1 MRINRFRRREFIALL
16 GGAAAWPIPTLA
28 QNSDR
33 MKRIGVL
40 MASSDTPSDPL
51 GPPLLRA
58 FVDRLQQLGW
68 TDGQNVQIAS
78 RWAGGD
84 VAKFRTFAK
93 DLADLKPH
101 VILAQGNLAAA
112 LQHTDTQHTPII
124 FVQVSDPIGRGFV
137 ATLARPGGNTTGF
150 SNFEESMG
158 GKWLEKLKEIAPK
171 VARVALIF
179 NGSTSPHIAAGFY
192 LRAAEDA
199 GRRSGVETLIV
210 QIDDAAE
217 IERSIGR
224 FAGEPDGGLII
235 LPDAFTIVNADLI
248 VSVAAR
254 LRLPAIYPFRTFSAV
269 GGLLIYGIN
278 TRDQY
283 LGAAS
288 YVDRILK
295 GALPAELPVQA
306 PSKFELILNLRTA
319 KTLDLDVPLQLQQL
333 ADEVIE

>member
-1 MRINRFRRREFIALL
+1 MKRREFISLL
-16 GGAAAWPIPTLA
+16 GGAVIAWPLGTLA
-28 QNSDR
+28 QNSER
-33 MKRIGVL
+33 MKRIAVL
-40 MASSDTPSDPL
+40 MGTSDSLSDPL
-51 GPPLLRA
+51 GLPLLRA
-58 FVDRLQQLGW
+58 FVNRLQQLGW
-68 TDGQNVQIAS
+68 TDGENVQIAY

-84 VAKFRTFAK
+84 VAKFRIFAK

-101 VILAQGNLAAA
+101 VILAQSNLAVSA
-112 LQHTDTQHTPII
+112 LQQTDTHTPIV

-171 VARVALIF
+171 IARAALIF

-199 GRRSGVETLIV
+199 ARRSGVQTVIIQV
-210 QIDDAAE
+210 DDAAE

-224 FAGEPDGGLII
+224 FAEEPDGGLIV
-235 LPDAFTIVNADLI
+235 LPDAFTLVHADRI

-254 LRLPAIYPFRTFSAV
+254 FRVPAIYPFRTFAAA

-278 TRDQY
+278 TRDQFIS
-283 LGAAS
+283 AAS
-288 YVDRILK
+288 YVDRVLK
-295 GALPAELPVQA
+295 GALPTELPVQA
-306 PSKFELILNLRTA
+306 PTKFELIVNLKTA
-319 KTLDLDVPLQLQQL
+319 KALGLSVPLQLQQL

>member
-1 MRINRFRRREFIALL
+1 MPGLGRREFVALL
-16 GGAAAWPIPTLA
+16 GAAAAGWPLSTFA
-28 QNSDR
+28 QSFER
-33 MKRIGVL
+33 VKRIGVL
-40 MASSDTPSDPL
+40 MGTNDIPSDPL
-51 GPPLLRA
+51 GLPLFRA

-78 RWAGGD
+78 RWASGD
-84 VAKFRTFAK
+84 AAKFRVLAQ

-101 VILAQGNLAAA
+101 VIVAQSNLAVTA
-112 LQHTDTQHTPII
+112 LQQTDKHIPIV

-171 VARVALIF
+171 VTRVALMF
-179 NGSTSPHIAAGFY
+179 NASTSPHIAAGFY
-192 LRAAEDA
+192 LRAAEEA
-199 GRRSGVETLIV
+199 GRRSAV
-210 QIDDAAE
+210 QTSTMQVNDAAE
-217 IERSIGR
+217 IERSIGK
-224 FAGEPDGGLII
+224 FAEKPEHGLIV
-235 LPDAFTIVNADLI
+235 LPDSFTLVHADLI
-248 VSVAAR
+248 VSLAAR
-254 LRLPAIYPFRTFSAV
+254 FRLPAIYPFRSFAAP

-283 LGAAS
+283 VGAAS

-306 PSKFELILNLRTA
+306 PSRFELIVNLKTA

>member
-1 MRINRFRRREFIALL
+1 MIQRREFIGVL
-16 GGAAAWPIPTLA
+16 GGAAAGWLLPTLA
-28 QNSDR
+28 QTFER

-40 MASSDTPSDPL
+40 MGTSDNPSDPL
-51 GPPLLRA
+51 GLPLLGA

-68 TDGQNVQIAS
+68 TDGQKVQIAS

-84 VAKFRTFAK
+84 AAKFRIFAK
-93 DLADLKPH
+93 NLADLKPH
-101 VILAQGNLAAA
+101 VVLAQSNLAVSA
-112 LQHTDTQHTPII
+112 LQQTDTHTPIV

-137 ATLARPGGNTTGF
+137 GTLARPGGNTTGF

-171 VARVALIF
+171 VTRAAMIF

-199 GRRSGVETLIV
+199 GRRSGVQTLIV

-269 GGLLIYGIN
+269 
-278 TRDQY
+278 
-283 LGAAS
+283 
-288 YVDRILK
+288 
-295 GALPAELPVQA
+295 
-306 PSKFELILNLRTA
+306 
-319 KTLDLDVPLQLQQL
+319 
-333 ADEVIE
+333 